1 MKIIYNKIIPPKG
14 FTAINLFGVIFARK
28 PLSVKLM
35 NHEAI
40 HTAQMKE
47 LLYIFFYLIYGVEW
61 MVRLVQYRNSKEA
74 YYNISFER
82 EAYVNDDNLNYL
94 KTRKGFA
101 FKHYLKAN

>member
-1 MKIIYNKIIPPKG
+1 
-14 FTAINLFGVIFARK
+14 
-28 PLSVKLM
+28 M